1 MGTRARLFEEIA
13 SVANALDVPF
23 GMGQPSSSA
32 CRRDARHYTPEK
44 IHKDPCGYGDK
55 SLRHR
60 SGKATS
66 VAAGAGFD
74 DMPLVGRSPSM
85 LRLFSLIERIAPTD
99 SSTLIMGATG
109 TGKELVARALH
120 QRSPRHRAPFVD
132 INCSAIPD
140 TLLESELFGHQR
152 GAFTG
157 AHETR
162 RGLFEAADGG
172 TIFLDEVHSLSMPS
186 QSKLL
191 RALQER
197 CLRRVGGRENIPFN
211 ARIIAATN
219 SDLQA
224 AVADGTFR
232 ADLLFRLRV
241 MPLHV
246 PELHERGEED
256 TLLLVTHF
264 LQKHAEQYGLEPRR
278 FAPNAGDALK
288 AYTWP
293 GNVRELENA
302 VEYALA
308 IGVNDELNLGDLP
321 PEVIKGAAENYGVM
335 RENVT
340 SQAPLAEIERRY
352 ILHMFDSFGEN
363 QVKAATALGINR
375 RTLYRKLKEYGLLKH

>member
-1 MGTRARLFEEIA
+1 MSSHARSFEETA
-13 SVANALDVPF
+13 HVVNAQDMPF
-23 GMGQPSSSA
+23 GTAQPP
-32 CRRDARHYTPEK
+32 ARHNDMRSYTPEN
-44 IHKDPCGYGDK
+44 IPKDQRSNGNK
-55 SLRHR
+55 SLQYLPD
-60 SGKATS
+60 KVTTNIATD
-66 VAAGAGFD
+66 AAFY
-74 DMPLVGRSPSM
+74 DMPLIGRSPSM

-152 GAFTG
+152 GTFTG

-162 RGLFEAADGG
+162 RGLFEEADGG

-186 QSKLL
+186 QAKLL
-191 RALQER
+191 RVLQER
-197 CLRRVGGRENIPFN
+197 SLRRVGGRENIPFN
-211 ARIIAATN
+211 ARIIAAAN

-224 AVADGTFR
+224 AVAEGTFR

-256 TLLLVTHF
+256 TLLLVEHF
-264 LQKHAEQYGLEPRR
+264 LQKHAKRYGLMPRH
-278 FAPNAGDALK
+278 FATNASGVLR
-288 AYTWP
+288 AYQWP

-308 IGVNDELNLGDLP
+308 VGVDDELNLVDLP
-321 PEVIKGAAENYGVM
+321 PEVLKGAAESYDVI

-340 SQAPLAEIERRY
+340 CQAPLAEIERRY
-352 ILHMFDSFGEN
+352 ILYMFDSFGEN

-375 RTLYRKLKEYGLLKH
+375 RTLYRKLKEYSAIKH

>member
-1 MGTRARLFEEIA
+1 MGSRARLFEQIA
-13 SVANALDVPF
+13 PANAQDVPF
-23 GMGQPSSSA
+23 GMGQPSA
-32 CRRDARHYTPEK
+32 RRNDMRIYTPVN
-44 IHKDPCGYGDK
+44 IHKDQYGYGDK
-55 SLRHR
+55 SLQHR
-60 SGKATS
+60 PDKVITN
-66 VAAGAGFD
+66 VAVDGACY
-74 DMPLVGRSPSM
+74 DMPLIGRSPSM

-99 SSTLIMGATG
+99 SSTLIIGATG
-109 TGKELVARALH
+109 TGKELVAHALH
-120 QRSPRHRAPFVD
+120 QRSPRRDAPFVD

-152 GAFTG
+152 GSFTG

-162 RGLFEAADGG
+162 RGLFEEANGG
-172 TIFLDEVHSLSMPS
+172 TIFLDEVHSLSMSS
-186 QSKLL
+186 QAKLL

-197 CLRRVGGRENIPFN
+197 FLRRVGGRENIPFN
-211 ARIIAATN
+211 ARIIAAANT
-219 SDLQA
+219 DLKE

-232 ADLLFRLRV
+232 SDLLFRLRV

-256 TLLLVTHF
+256 TLLLVEHF
-264 LQKHAEQYGLEPRR
+264 LQKHAARYGLMPRH
-278 FAPNAGDALK
+278 FASNASDALRD
-288 AYTWP
+288 YQWP

-308 IGVNDELNLGDLP
+308 IGVDDELNLGDLP
-321 PEVIKGAAENYGVM
+321 PEVTKGAAEGYDVI
-335 RENVT
+335 REHTACQV
-340 SQAPLAEIERRY
+340 PLAEIERRY